1 MRSVKR
7 RLKKVF
13 ADARLTCEELLIVLT
28 QIGLLNSRQLTYVY
42 QDGETPLTPSQLVL
56 GRRLLSRPSG
66 LAEETSSANSND
78 QEQVIIKREKYVRT
92 VLLHFWKRWQ
102 GDHLTQLQEYHR
114 PSNKTGITVK
124 VGDVVVVQE
133 DNLNQL
139 NWILAKVE
147 RLLTGNDGKVR
158 ASEIRYNNKAGN
170 LTVTRRLLKK
180 FYPVELKSNQPNESD
195 LPIKFV

>member
-66 LAEETSSANSND
+66 LAEETSSANSDD
-78 QEQVIIKREKYVRT
+78 QEQVIIKREKYLRT
-92 VLLHFWKRWQ
+92 VLLHF
-102 GDHLTQLQEYHR
+102 
-114 PSNKTGITVK
+114 
-124 VGDVVVVQE
+124 
-133 DNLNQL
+133 
-139 NWILAKVE
+139 
-147 RLLTGNDGKVR
+147 
-158 ASEIRYNNKAGN
+158 
-170 LTVTRRLLKK
+170 
-180 FYPVELKSNQPNESD
+180 
-195 LPIKFV
+195 